1 VGTSSVELEQP
12 RTDAEAGPRLLRP
25 VADGDVSVRE
35 ISYGAAKSLGR
46 ELFETILITLMIFLL
61 AQSMVQ
67 NRRVDGHS
75 MDPTLQDQE
84 YLLIDKFS
92 YLRWDNTLL
101 ANLLHPETDE
111 SSPLYILGRG
121 PQRGDIVVLHPPE
134 DERDYIKRI
143 VALPGETIEVKH
155 DDGVYI
161 NGVRLY
167 EPYIKEA
174 PTYDYPAYTV
184 PANHVFVLGDNR
196 NNSNDSHAWKDPA
209 LKIDEIVGKAWIS
222 YWPQALWGPIP
233 HPTYAGL
240 DTTDEP

>member
-1 VGTSSVELEQP
+1 MSTPPLELEP
-12 RTDAEAGPRLLRP
+12 SRLDAEVTPRLLRP
-25 VADGDVSVRE
+25 VADSEISVRE
-35 ISYGAAKSLGR
+35 ITYGAAKSLGR

-75 MDPTLQDQE
+75 MDPTLQDHE

-101 ANLLHPETDE
+101 ANLLHPNSEET
-111 SSPLYILGRG
+111 SPLYVLGQG

-143 VALPGETIEVKH
+143 IALPGETIEIKH
-155 DDGVYI
+155 NDGVYI
-161 NGVRLY
+161 NGVRLD
-167 EPYIKEA
+167 EPYIEEK
-174 PTYDYPAYTV
+174 PNYDYPRYKV

-222 YWPQALWGPIP
+222 YWPQELWGPIP
-233 HPTYAGL
+233 HPSYA
-240 DTTDEP
+240 EMNPAQP